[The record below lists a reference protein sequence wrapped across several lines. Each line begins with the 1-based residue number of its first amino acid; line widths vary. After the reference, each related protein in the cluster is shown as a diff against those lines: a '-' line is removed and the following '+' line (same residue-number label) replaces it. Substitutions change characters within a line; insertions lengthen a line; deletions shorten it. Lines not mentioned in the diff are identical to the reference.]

1 MTAERT
7 NLYLTKG
14 GKKMASEELVRDRMK
29 GILRIEKAVERG
41 EDGLVETRELYQQG
55 VMGEDIVRMLKEDV
69 RKVVLAAFINNFCE

>member
-1 MTAERT
+1 MSNEQMVWKR
-7 NLYLTKG
+7 L
-14 GKKMASEELVRDRMK
+14 D
-29 GILRIEKAVERG
+29 GIWRIEKAVECG

>member
-1 MTAERT
+1 MSNEQ
-7 NLYLTKG
+7 
-14 GKKMASEELVRDRMK
+14 MVREQLA
-29 GILRIEKAVERG
+29 GIARIERAVECG